1 MFVSNLKIIEEETSA
16 QSLRA
21 NAASEAISLLR
32 HCEEAERREADV
44 ATSRIAFEGCH
55 AGKSALS
62 MTIDTQ

>member
-44 ATSRIAFEGCH
+44 AIPKWLCCERGN
-55 AGKSALS
+55 L
-62 MTIDTQ
+62 